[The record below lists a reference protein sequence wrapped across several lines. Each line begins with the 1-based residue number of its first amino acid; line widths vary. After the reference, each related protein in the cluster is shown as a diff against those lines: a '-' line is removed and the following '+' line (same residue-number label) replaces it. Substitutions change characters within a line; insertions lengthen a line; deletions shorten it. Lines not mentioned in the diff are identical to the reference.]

1 MKRSHL
7 MIAIFFAVSILMT
20 SAVAQTGAIKA
31 NIPFDFT
38 VAKQT
43 FPAGEYKVVEQDKVL
58 QLTRLDG
65 PGSVLIPTYI
75 AAYTNGDAPKL
86 VFHRYATR
94 SFLSQAWVG
103 GVGHELI
110 ASPREL
116 EYART
121 EKQEQVVVLA
131 SLLTK

>member
-7 MIAIFFAVSILMT
+7 MIAVAFVVSILMT

-38 VAKQT
+38 IAKQT
-43 FPAGEYKVVEQDKVL
+43 FPAGEYKVLEQDKVL

-65 PGSVLIPTYI
+65 PGSVLIPTYV
-75 AAYTNGDAPKL
+75 AAYRNDAAPRL
-86 VFHRYATR
+86 VFHRYGTR

-103 GVGHELI
+103 SVGHELI

-121 EKQEQVVVLA
+121 DKQEQVVVLA
-131 SLLTK
+131 SLLKK